1 MKGHFPNVPFFYVA
15 STQLPMP
22 EFGLN
27 SLKSCCSP
35 NFRCNSSA
43 DIIHEHGAKCQ
54 EDRLFFVIFPI
65 NAPFGFDDSPYI
77 FSPTKRNRAAFLHK
91 PPNINI
97 ISDLFSSVHSQFLQ
111 LFAFILMEHPI
122 LHFLRPRCIMKIQKR
137 SESNVLSKLPINKIY
152 RK

>member
-1 MKGHFPNVPFFYVA
+1 M
-15 STQLPMP
+15 QLFVP

-27 SLKSCCSP
+27 SLKSCCTP

-43 DIIHEHGAKCQ
+43 DIIHEHGARCQ
-54 EDRLFFVIFPI
+54 EDGLCFVIFPI

-77 FSPTKRNRAAFLHK
+77 FSPTKRNRAAFFHK

-97 ISDLFSSVHSQFLQ
+97 ISHLFSPVHSQFLQ
-111 LFAFILMEHPI
+111 LFASILMEHPI
-122 LHFLRPRCIMKIQKR
+122 LQFSRSGCIMKIQKR